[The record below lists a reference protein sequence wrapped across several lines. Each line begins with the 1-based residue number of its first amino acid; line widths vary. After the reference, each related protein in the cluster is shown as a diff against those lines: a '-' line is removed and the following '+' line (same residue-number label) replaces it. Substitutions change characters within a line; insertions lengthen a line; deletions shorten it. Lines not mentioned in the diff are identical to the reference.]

1 MGGGKGAG
9 GAAVGE
15 VWEWDRSSRR
25 SHRLCTNPT
34 GPHAP
39 VKPRFLLSP
48 WRTLSPS
55 SSTVMRPRAAR
66 ACSRVH
72 ATVLLPLP
80 LRPASGGETWRGAQS
95 DAGDWGRTLGCMRG
109 K

>member
-1 MGGGKGAG
+1 MQQPQAEALVLRQNK
-9 GAAVGE
+9 VQQP
-15 VWEWDRSSRR
+15 
-25 SHRLCTNPT
+25 LT
-34 GPHAP
+34 GPREP

-80 LRPASGGETWRGAQS
+80 LRPARGTQTEGAKS
-95 DAGDWGRTLGCMRG
+95 DAMPAGGRAEG
-109 K
+109 